1 MNWQPG
7 RQWLAFGA
15 VALLSVSALAPAAHA
30 EDFLSALFGAFG
42 AHRPALARCRCHL
55 QAKARSAR
63 RQPSRARGTTGGGQ
77 AYCVRT
83 CDGRYF
89 PISASDGQSRAASC
103 NSFCPASETKVVYG
117 SNIDNAA
124 TETGKPY
131 SELPNAFR
139 YRSELVAGCTCN
151 GKDQIGLA
159 PVKIENDPTLR
170 KGDIV
175 AGANGLMV
183 AGRGADRRGAAL
195 NFSPVSVPD
204 QRALSA
210 RAGGGGGLTA
220 CPAACFAFANEITG
234 SAAGT
239 GSALSALFCRTNAQ

>member
-1 MNWQPG
+1 MIRRSG
-7 RQWLAFGA
+7 RRIALGA
-15 VALLSVSALAPAAHA
+15 MVALCALTVAPAAQA

-42 AHRPALARCRCHL
+42 ARRPAPPSIPLPFASEGNPFAPQTDAR
-55 QAKARSAR
+55 
-63 RQPSRARGTTGGGQ
+63 PRAAYSGGGQ

-89 PISASDGQSRAASC
+89 PISGSDRQSRAASC
-103 NSFCPASETKVVYG
+103 NSFCPASDTKIVYG

-139 YRSELVAGCTCN
+139 YRTEIVAGCTCN

-159 PVKIENDPTLR
+159 PVKIEDDPTLR

-175 AGANGLMV
+175 AGSNGLVV
-183 AGRGADRRGAAL
+183 AGRGADRRGASL
-195 NFSPVSVPD
+195 SLSPASEAVRARYQRVPVL
-204 QRALSA
+204 AS
-210 RAGGGGGLTA
+210 
-220 CPAACFAFANEITG
+220 E
-234 SAAGT
+234 
-239 GSALSALFCRTNAQ
+239 

>member
-1 MNWQPG
+1 
-7 RQWLAFGA
+7 LGA
-15 VALLSVSALAPAAHA
+15 VAALGALALAPAAQA

-42 AHRPALARCRCHL
+42 GGRS
-55 QAKARSAR
+55 QAPSVRMPFAGEGNPFAPQNEARSR
-63 RQPSRARGTTGGGQ
+63 VGYSGGGQ

-103 NSFCPASETKVVYG
+103 SSFCPASETKVVYG

-124 TETGKPY
+124 TESGRSY

-139 YRSELVAGCTCN
+139 YRNELVAGCTCN

-175 AGANGLMV
+175 AGADGLMV
-183 AGRGADRRGAAL
+183 AGRSADKRGASL
-195 NFSPVSVPD
+195 NLSPASHQLRSRYQRVPVV
-204 QRALSA
+204 AS
-210 RAGGGGGLTA
+210 
-220 CPAACFAFANEITG
+220 E
-234 SAAGT
+234 
-239 GSALSALFCRTNAQ
+239 